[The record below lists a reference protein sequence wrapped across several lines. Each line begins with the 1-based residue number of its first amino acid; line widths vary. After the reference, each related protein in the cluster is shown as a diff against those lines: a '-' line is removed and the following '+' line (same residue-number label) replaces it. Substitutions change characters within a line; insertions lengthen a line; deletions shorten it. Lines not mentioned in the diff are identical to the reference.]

1 MLTVRKGVLAMPTSI
16 FYPYRYAAEAL
27 EISEATLDVDNVDGA
42 GNDFINNE
50 HHSIIMTSYE
60 SNWSNLKLKIK
71 ITDPN
76 QQIDGTLSKGISKN
90 DIKVWLVVRNKTT
103 RLRKAVQLTKKNNGW
118 NGELSLLRDEIARTT
133 DIECYASL
141 SRNVKKE
148 EGFASNINE
157 RLADSVPWKLYT
169 DIVPAMPGG
178 ALNSEWVDFKEST
191 NPELNERK
199 DCVWYLDLSDSE
211 SPCLYL
217 NESVPKLRQTLEV
230 ESKTSKPARVRDALI
245 HSILQS
251 AIIEMTVFSLSKSQ
265 DTELDEL
272 PKWQK
277 KLLISLAKKI
287 DSGSEEAVVNRWRT
301 SWESSTET
309 GQTLAE
315 VTTAIQRHLNLNL
328 SSEYLAKSVEK
339 EISND

>member
-1 MLTVRKGVLAMPTSI
+1 MPTSI